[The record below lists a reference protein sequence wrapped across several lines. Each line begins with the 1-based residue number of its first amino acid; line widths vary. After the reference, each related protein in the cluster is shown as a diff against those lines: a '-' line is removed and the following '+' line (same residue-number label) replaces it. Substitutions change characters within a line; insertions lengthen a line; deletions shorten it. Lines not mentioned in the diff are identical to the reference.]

1 MPCLEHCLLCDQEQ
15 ETINHLLVSC
25 PLARQYWYS
34 LLCQVGLQQFAP
46 QATDVVFDDWWDRL
60 WHAAPEQQKKG
71 LNSLVVLG
79 AWVLWTHHNFCVFDG
94 AAPSIARAL
103 NATSEE

>member
-1 MPCLEHCLLCDQEQ
+1 M
-15 ETINHLLVSC
+15 
-25 PLARQYWYS
+25 
-34 LLCQVGLQQFAP
+34 
-46 QATDVVFDDWWDRL
+46 VFDDWWDRL

-79 AWVLWTHHNFCVFDG
+79 AWVLWTHCRSCVFDG

-103 NATSEE
+103 NISSEEQCLWEIAGARSLSSLTTPALLP

>member
-1 MPCLEHCLLCDQEQ
+1 MCDQEQ

-25 PLARQYWYS
+25 PFARQYWYS

-79 AWVLWTHHNFCVFDG
+79 AWVLWTHRNSCVFDG